1 MAVKFYRAPWGTS
14 LVVTSIL
21 TAALCLT
28 LPWVFA
34 FSQGPGKWLACA
46 LPLVPALSALFTIRG
61 YGITDEAI
69 LIRRLLWTTRLP
81 RTGLRVAEALPNAM
95 SRSLRLCGNGGLFSF
110 TGWYRKKTLGVYR
123 AWVTDLR
130 STVILRF
137 EKRAVVL
144 SPADPNAF
152 IRDLALV
159 RSA

>member
-1 MAVKFYRAPWGTS
+1 MG
-14 LVVTSIL
+14 
-21 TAALCLT
+21 
-28 LPWVFA
+28 
-34 FSQGPGKWLACA
+34 ACDS
-46 LPLVPALSALFTIRG
+46 V
-61 YGITDEAI
+61 
-69 LIRRLLWTTRLP
+69 
-81 RTGLRVAEALPNAM
+81 
-95 SRSLRLCGNGGLFSF
+95 GNGGLFSF
-110 TGWYRKKTLGVYR
+110 TGWYRNKILGVYR